1 MKKVAIIVDH
11 PIRDLG
17 GCVLV
22 ANALK
27 NMEQDIEVYLVPMS
41 SQKFDIFAIAPD
53 FVLVNYIRKNNQE
66 FIQKLIAAN
75 IKYGLLDTEGGF
87 YGDLGAYEKVL
98 SNDREIYK
106 KLSCNFLWGK
116 KMEEVWNKYDL
127 GCSNDIVGLPRF
139 DFYHESFRGFENNF
153 LPQSILEKKHMVLL
167 NTKVAVANPKYL
179 TVEEEKN
186 LYRQMGLKDNEIE
199 MHYQLGKQSIEEN
212 VKLARRIEKETDIGL
227 VLRPHPHENQKTY
240 KDLFE
245 KAGLKKAEVHLNG
258 NITPWI
264 SHSIAVIH
272 RHCTTAI
279 EAVIANKPAFSTLW
293 VPTSA
298 NAPDAERVSYKC
310 NSFEELKSALD
321 AIEKNPEAAKEFL
334 PSDNDKNEVI
344 SKWLSEIDGKSHVRV
359 AKGILN
365 SIGSSKADVKKC
377 REFLYSAYSQRG
389 NLKSQVYNMAW
400 TAGKMGIMRR
410 QLWELEKK
418 RSSKWL
424 KEDKRITEHDA
435 NLWVKSIHSNHK
447 FQPVQPEKYHDEYP
461 GNSIIM

>member
-27 NMEQDIEVYLVPMS
+27 TMERDIEVYLVPMS

-53 FVLVNYIRKNNQE
+53 FVLLNYIRKNNQE
-66 FIQKLIAAN
+66 FIQKLIASN

-98 SNDREIYK
+98 SQDNEIYR

-127 GCSNDIVGLPRF
+127 GCANDIVGLPRF
-139 DFYHESFRGFENNF
+139 DFYHDSFRGFENNF
-153 LPQSILEKKHMVLL
+153 LPKSILEKKHMVLL

-179 TVEEEKN
+179 SIEEEKN
-186 LYRQMGLKDNEIE
+186 LYRQMGLKDLEIE
-199 MHYQLGKQSIEEN
+199 MHYELGKQSIEEN
-212 VKLARRIEKETDIGL
+212 VKLAGRIEKETDIGL

-240 KDLFE
+240 KDLFVR
-245 KAGLKKAEVHLNG
+245 AGLSKAEVHLNG

-264 SHSIAVIH
+264 SHSVAVIH

-293 VPTSA
+293 VPSSA

-310 NSFEELKSALD
+310 HSFEELKSALL
-321 AIEKNPEAAKEFL
+321 AIEKNPEAAKEFM
-334 PSDNDKNEVI
+334 PDEQDKNEVI
-344 SKWLSEIDGKSHVRV
+344 SKWLSEIDGKSHIRV

-365 SIGSSKADVKKC
+365 SIGNSKPDIKKC
-377 REFLYSAYSQRG
+377 RDFLYSVYERRG

-400 TAGKMGIMRR
+400 ISARMGIMRS
-410 QLWELEKK
+410 QLWDIETR

-424 KEDKRITEHDA
+424 KDDKRISVNDA
-435 NLWVKSIHSNHK
+435 NLWEMSIGSNYK
-447 FQPVQPEKYHDEYP
+447 FQQVHPEKYQDNYP
-461 GNSIIM
+461 GNSIML

>member
-27 NMEQDIEVYLVPMS
+27 KMESDIEVYLVPMS
-41 SQKFDIFAIAPD
+41 SQKFDVFAIAPD
-53 FVLVNYIRKNNQE
+53 FVLLNYIRKNNQE

-98 SNDREIYK
+98 SNDKEIYR

-116 KMEEVWNKYDL
+116 KMEEVWNKYEL
-127 GCSNDIVGLPRF
+127 GCPNEIVGLPRF
-139 DFYHESFRGFENNF
+139 DFYHESFKGFEKNF
-153 LPQSILEKKHMVLL
+153 LPESILAKKNMVML

-186 LYRQMGLKDNEIE
+186 LYRQMGLKDEEIE
-199 MHYQLGKQSIEEN
+199 MHYELGKQSITGN
-212 VKLARRIEKETDIGL
+212 VELAGRLERETNVGL

-240 KDLFE
+240 KDLFAT
-245 KAGLKKAEVHLNG
+245 AGLKKAEVHLNG

-310 NSFEELKSALD
+310 KSFEELKRALD
-321 AIEKNPEAAKEFL
+321 AMVADPAVAAEFL
-334 PSDNDKNEVI
+334 PAESDKNDVI
-344 SKWLSEIDGKSHVRV
+344 NKWLSEIDGKSHERV
-359 AKGILN
+359 ARGILN
-365 SIGSSKADVKKC
+365 SIGNSKADQKKC

-389 NLKSQVYNMAW
+389 NLKSQLYNMAW
-400 TAGKMGIMRR
+400 TVGKMGILRG
-410 QLWELEKK
+410 QLWDLERK
-418 RSSKWL
+418 RSGKWL
-424 KEDKRITEHDA
+424 KEDKRITDTDA
-435 NLWVKSIHSNHK
+435 NLWIKSIHSENK
-447 FQPVQPEKYHDEYP
+447 FTAVHPERYQDKYP
-461 GNSIIM
+461 GNSLVM